1 MEATRKK
8 ARQRLKNATKS
19 EFDFLIEKANLTPL
33 QEKILR
39 LHFIKDYSV
48 CKVALSLSC
57 CDSNVRKNLAAI
69 YDKIA
74 KL

>member
-1 MEATRKK
+1 MKDSRKN
-8 ARQRLKNATKS
+8 ARQRLKHATKS
-19 EFDFLIEKANLTPL
+19 EFETLIENANLTPL

-39 LHFIKDYSV
+39 LHLVKDYSV

-57 CDSNVRKNLAAI
+57 CDSTVRKILSAV
-69 YDKIA
+69 YDKVA

>member
-19 EFDFLIEKANLTPL
+19 EFDFLIENANLTPL

-57 CDSNVRKNLAAI
+57 CDSNVRKNLAVI
-69 YDKIA
+69 YDKVA

>member
-19 EFDFLIEKANLTPL
+19 EFDFLIENANLTPN

-69 YDKIA
+69 YDKVA

>member
-19 EFDFLIEKANLTPL
+19 EFDFLIENANLTPL

-57 CDSNVRKNLAAI
+57 CDSNVRKNLAAT
-69 YDKIA
+69 YDKVA